1 MIIEKLPITRTGT
14 LTIRGVRFEP
24 DDSQKFAQLFFR
36 WLEYKNS
43 GEFVKQRANIPE
55 GLTEGLVA
63 KDIPHIYRKQ
73 GDNYSNPDRE
83 PTKFDCYDKLNDK
96 IVEVKACSVPNDLTS
111 WSPKPYFDIFYF
123 VDFSTLDGK
132 YKIYEISINSDEI
145 MDIKVNSTQTFREVV
160 SRSNPPRPRFSVFET
175 FIYPKFKCSGYPVV
189 EDDLNN
195 YL

>member
-160 SRSNPPRPRFSVFET
+160 SRPNPPRPRFSVFDT
-175 FIYPKFKCSGYPVV
+175 FINPKFKCSGYPVV

>member
-14 LTIRGVRFEP
+14 LTIRGVRFEL

-63 KDIPHIYRKQ
+63 KDIPHVYRKQ

-96 IVEVKACSVPNDLTS
+96 IVEVKACSIPNDLTS

-132 YKIYEISINSDEI
+132 YKIYEISINNDEM

-175 FIYPKFKCSGYPVV
+175 FINPKFKCSGYPVF
-189 EDDLNN
+189 EDDLKN

>member
-14 LTIRGVRFEP
+14 LTIRGVRFEL

-63 KDIPHIYRKQ
+63 KDIPHVYRKQ

-96 IVEVKACSVPNDLTS
+96 IVEVKACSIPNDLTS

-145 MDIKVNSTQTFREVV
+145 MDIKVNSTQTFEEVV
-160 SRSNPPRPRFSVFET
+160 SRPNPPRPRFSVFDT
-175 FIYPKFKCSGYPVV
+175 FINPKFKCSGYPVV

>member
-24 DDSQKFAQLFFR
+24 DDSQTFAQLFFR

-111 WSPKPYFDIFYF
+111 WSPKPYFDIENGPGCKKMF
-123 VDFSTLDGK
+123 
-132 YKIYEISINSDEI
+132 
-145 MDIKVNSTQTFREVV
+145 MW
-160 SRSNPPRPRFSVFET
+160 RPMWLCLGS
-175 FIYPKFKCSGYPVV
+175 S
-189 EDDLNN
+189 L
-195 YL
+195 

>member
-63 KDIPHIYRKQ
+63 KDIPHVYRKQ

-96 IVEVKACSVPNDLTS
+96 IVEVKACSIPNDLTS

-132 YKIYEISINSDEI
+132 YKIYEISINNDEM

-175 FIYPKFKCSGYPVV
+175 FINPKFKCSGYPVF
-189 EDDLNN
+189 EDDLKN

>member
-1 MIIEKLPITRTGT
+1 MYIENKAIIIL
-14 LTIRGVRFEP
+14 
-24 DDSQKFAQLFFR
+24 
-36 WLEYKNS
+36 
-43 GEFVKQRANIPE
+43 
-55 GLTEGLVA
+55 
-63 KDIPHIYRKQ
+63 
-73 GDNYSNPDRE
+73 DRE

-132 YKIYEISINSDEI
+132 YKIYEISINNDEM

-175 FIYPKFKCSGYPVV
+175 FINPKFKCSGYPVF
-189 EDDLNN
+189 EDDLKN

>member
-14 LTIRGVRFEP
+14 LTIRGVRFEL
-24 DDSQKFAQLFFR
+24 DDSQKFAQLFFS

-63 KDIPHIYRKQ
+63 KDIPHVYRKQ

-96 IVEVKACSVPNDLTS
+96 IVEVKACSIPNDLTS

-132 YKIYEISINSDEI
+132 YKIYEISINNDEM

-175 FIYPKFKCSGYPVV
+175 FINPKFKCSGYPVF
-189 EDDLNN
+189 EDDLKN

>member
-1 MIIEKLPITRTGT
+1 MIIEKLSITRTGT

-24 DDSQKFAQLFFR
+24 DDSQKFAQLFFS

-43 GEFVKQRANIPE
+43 GAFVNQRANIPE

-111 WSPKPYFDIFYF
+111 WSPKPYFDLFYF
-123 VDFSTLDGK
+123 FDFSSLDGK

-160 SRSNPPRPRFSVFET
+160 SRPNPPRPRFSVFDT
-175 FIYPKFKCSGYPVV
+175 FINPKFKCSGYPVV